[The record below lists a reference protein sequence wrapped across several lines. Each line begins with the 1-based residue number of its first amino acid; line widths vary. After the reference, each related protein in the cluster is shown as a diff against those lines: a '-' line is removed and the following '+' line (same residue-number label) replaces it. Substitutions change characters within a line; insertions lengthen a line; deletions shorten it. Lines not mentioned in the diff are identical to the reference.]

1 MMIRF
6 TAILSLLGFL
16 FIANLSA
23 QNSADIPPEV
33 SISGTQQL
41 NINSS
46 IANKDYTLYVNL
58 PSDYGDTT
66 KVFPVVYLLDA
77 QWDFTLMQSIFGQ
90 QYFDGFIPQMVVV
103 GITWGGSNPNC
114 DSLRRVD
121 FTPTST
127 EDVPFGGHAS
137 KFLQFIKKELI
148 PFIESKYRVKNSDRT
163 LVGTSL
169 GGIFSLYAM
178 MNETS
183 LFKNYVLTSPALN
196 WDNDVMFKY
205 EKEFAP
211 ANKKLPIKLY
221 IGIGEYEDAAPLNR
235 FVNVLKARNY
245 AGLNL
250 KTRVLEGVG
259 HSGSKPL
266 GYTWGM
272 QFAFARPA
280 INVSSAL
287 IKKYAGFYKGLPKKE
302 MRLYVDKS
310 RLVFQDTDDVK
321 SPLFAETKDDFYVK
335 GALKFIHFK
344 TDNSGKI
351 IGFRIKRY
359 GETSYAK
366 LVKQ

>member
-1 MMIRF
+1 MIRF
-6 TAILSLLGFL
+6 TATLILLGCL
-16 FIANLSA
+16 FIANLNA
-23 QNSADIPPEV
+23 QNSGNEPPQV
-33 SISGTQQL
+33 SISGTQLL

-46 IANKDYTLYVNL
+46 ISNKNYSLYINL
-58 PSDYGDTT
+58 PSGYGDTT

-77 QWDFTLMQSIFGQ
+77 QWDFTLMQSIYGQ

-121 FTPTST
+121 FTPTPT
-127 EDVPFGGHAS
+127 AEVPYGGHAS
-137 KFLQFIKKELI
+137 NFLQFIKKELI
-148 PFIESKYRVKNSDRT
+148 PFIESKYRVKKDDRT

-183 LFKNYVLTSPALN
+183 LFNNYVLTSPALN
-196 WDNDVMFKY
+196 WDNGVMFKY
-205 EKEFAP
+205 EKDFAP
-211 ANKKLPIKLY
+211 SNKKLPINLY
-221 IGIGEYEDAAPLNR
+221 IGIGEYEDSAPLNK

-245 AGLNL
+245 AGLKL

-272 QFAFARPA
+272 QFAFAHPS
-280 INVSSAL
+280 INVGGSL
-287 IKKYAGFYKGLPKKE
+287 IKKYTGFYKGLPKKE
-302 MRLYVDKS
+302 MHLFVDKF
-310 RLVFQDTDDVK
+310 RLVFQDSDGVK
-321 SPLFAETKDDFYVK
+321 SPLYAETTNDFYVK
-335 GALKFIHFK
+335 GAFKFIEFE
-344 TDNSGKI
+344 TDGSGRVL
-351 IGFRIKRY
+351 GFRIKRY

-366 LVKQ
+366 FVKQ